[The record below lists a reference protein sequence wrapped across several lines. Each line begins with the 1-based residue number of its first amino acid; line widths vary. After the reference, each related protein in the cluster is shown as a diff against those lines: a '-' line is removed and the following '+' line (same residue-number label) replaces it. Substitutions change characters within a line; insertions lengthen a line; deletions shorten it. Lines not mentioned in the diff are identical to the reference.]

1 MKEEY
6 KEAFSEV
13 DQIFYLM
20 PSGILDKIP
29 SKFKELIK
37 NNKSNTYMPNIQ
49 EPFENCKLKY
59 ETHVILALIY
69 RDFLCSKEEREEL
82 VKRDTEKISE
92 FEKELRDKYNIDN
105 VFKSRKNN
113 SQSIDE
119 NIFEETAIIEY
130 KEKNF
135 IQKLFDKIK
144 HLFRRS

>member
-20 PSGILDKIP
+20 PSGLLNKIP
-29 SKFKELIK
+29 SKFKELIRK
-37 NNKSNTYMPNIQ
+37 NKSNTYKPNIQ

-82 VKRDTEKISE
+82 IKRDTDKLLE
-92 FEKELRDKYNIDN
+92 FEKELREKYDPDN
-105 VFKSRKNN
+105 LFKNRKNT
-113 SQSIDE
+113 SQTIEE
-119 NIFEETAIIEY
+119 NISEETAIIEY

-144 HLFRRS
+144 YLFRRS